1 MTDLKPP
8 ESRVCNA
15 VRDEILDYN
24 LYLKKKIQRHTFFGD
39 DEASVLGDV
48 KM

>member
-24 LYLKKKIQRHTFFGD
+24 LYLKKNTKTHFFGD